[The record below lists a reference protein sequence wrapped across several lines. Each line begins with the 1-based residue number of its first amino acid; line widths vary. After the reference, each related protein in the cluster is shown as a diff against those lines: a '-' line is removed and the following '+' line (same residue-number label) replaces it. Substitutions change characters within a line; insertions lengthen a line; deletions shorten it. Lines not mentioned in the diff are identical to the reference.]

1 MLVEFRAKNFRSI
14 KEEIVLSLTASKH
27 KELEKNCF
35 ESASLKL
42 LKSSAIYGPNASGK
56 SNILKALSAMKKI
69 VLLSAS
75 KFTEGTHIPLTPFL
89 FSSQYIDKPTEFEI
103 TFIRK
108 GIRYQFGFVA
118 DKKRVYEEWL
128 FVFETNRAQTWYT
141 REYIPEKDDYA
152 WYFGSKFKGEKNL
165 WKNSTRSN
173 ALFLSTAV
181 QLNSEQL
188 KPVFNWFLN
197 KLQIVGVFGW
207 SPEFTIDLLQKDKY
221 KDKIIRFLKIADFDI
236 EDVNVKFDDF
246 SPDKLPKDLPLELKE
261 KMIEEFGGKKIIEE
275 FNTVHLNDE
284 GEKVLLDFNE
294 ESDGTQKFFSIL
306 GPCLDTLDNGNV
318 LFVDELNDNLHPLL
332 VEFIV
337 KLFHNEKMN
346 RKGAQI
352 IFTTHETSILS
363 QSIFRRDQVWFCEK
377 EKQATK
383 LYSLLEFKPRK
394 GVEDIEKGYLS
405 GRYGALPYI
414 KSLYG
419 VLD

>member
-1 MLVEFRAKNFRSI
+1 MLVEFRVKNFRSI
-14 KEEIVLSLTASKH
+14 KEEVALSLIASKH
-27 KELEKNCF
+27 KELEENSFKT
-35 ESASLKL
+35 ASLKL

-56 SNILKALSAMKKI
+56 SNILKALSAMKRI

-89 FSSQYIDKPTEFEI
+89 FSSEYVNQPTELEI
-103 TFIRK
+103 IFIQNE
-108 GIRYQFGFVA
+108 IRYQFGFVA
-118 DKKRVYEEWL
+118 DKKRIYEEWL

-141 REYIPEKDDYA
+141 REYIPEKDDYE

-165 WKNSTRSN
+165 WKNSTRTN

-188 KPVFNWFLN
+188 KPVFNWFLE
-197 KLQIVGVFGW
+197 KLHIVGVSGW
-207 SPEFTIDLLQKDKY
+207 NPEFTIDLIQKDEY
-221 KDKIIRFLKIADFDI
+221 KDKIIQFLKVADFDI
-236 EDVNVKFDDF
+236 EDINIKFDNF
-246 SPDKLPKDLPLELKE
+246 SPDKLPEDMPIELKE
-261 KMIEEFGGKKIIEE
+261 RMIEELDGKKIIEE
-275 FNTVHLNDE
+275 FNTFHLNDK
-284 GEKVLLDFNE
+284 GEKVSLDFNE

-318 LFVDELNDNLHPLL
+318 LLVDELNDNLHPFL
-332 VEFIV
+332 VKFIV

-346 RKGAQI
+346 QKGAQI
-352 IFTTHETSILS
+352 VFTTHETSILS
-363 QSIFRRDQVWFCEK
+363 QDIFRRDQIWFCEK
-377 EKQATK
+377 EEQATK

-414 KSLYG
+414 KNL
-419 VLD
+419 L